1 MDNRALI
8 ERLRRDLTASMFAN
22 ATDMRDDIEAQRR
35 LAADALERAEAELMK
50 LNAWWGEAEAQL
62 KDTQAELAKY
72 RSAPV
77 VAYRF
82 GDYVSLKDHATDA
95 EIARGA
101 PLIIRPEAPCDRSHS
116 NDGDEVMMF
125 DESSDAATG
134 AGDR

>member
-1 MDNRALI
+1 MNQGRDMDNRELI
-8 ERLRRDLTASMFAN
+8 ERAKEVRAFS
-22 ATDMRDDIEAQRR
+22 EHGS
-35 LAADALERAEAELMK
+35 LAGKLADALERAEAELMK